1 MSKKVENF
9 LNEYEKLGY
18 FKKKDV
24 TIDGKKFRKE
34 QLEYVKN
41 FVDNSSIVEQIEVF
55 QYLENYKNNI
65 PCSLELDYEFQQQ
78 SE

>member
-24 TIDGKKFRKE
+24 TISGKKFRKE
-34 QLEYVKN
+34 QLEFVKN

-55 QYLENYKNNI
+55 QYLENYKKN
-65 PCSLELDYEFQQQ
+65 LEKQTTFRILHVLNK
-78 SE
+78 

>member
-24 TIDGKKFRKE
+24 TISGKKFRKE
-34 QLEYVKN
+34 QLEFVKN

-55 QYLENYKNNI
+55 QYLENHKKN
-65 PCSLELDYEFQQQ
+65 LEKQTTFRILHVLNK
-78 SE
+78 

>member
-9 LNEYEKLGY
+9 FNEYEKLGY

-41 FVDNSSIVEQIEVF
+41 FIDNCSIVEQIEVF

-65 PCSLELDYEFQQQ
+65 PCSLELDYEMQYQ

>member
-9 LNEYEKLGY
+9 FNEYEKLGY

-41 FVDNSSIVEQIEVF
+41 FIDNCSIV
-55 QYLENYKNNI
+55 
-65 PCSLELDYEFQQQ
+65 
-78 SE
+78 